1 MNAQIR
7 IKKRPTRLGNGDL
20 FYPINAIIML
30 FICFVTLY
38 PIWYS
43 IVISFNDGNDALMG
57 GIYWWPR
64 MFSMESYKAM
74 FSNQGIIQ
82 SFMIAV
88 FRTVAGTVT
97 HILFTAMVAYAFMQ
111 KRLVGRK
118 LFMTMGVVTMFF
130 NGGLIPTFLLVK
142 NLGLIDNLLVY
153 ILPSM
158 FNFFHLIIFQAF
170 FREIPTSLEESAKID
185 GMNDIGIFIRII
197 LPLSM
202 PVVATI
208 ALFQGVWHW
217 NDFFTGIIYINDSD
231 LQPVAT
237 YLYRVIAQNQSSQVM
252 ANMPA
257 AVARSAVT
265 SQSIK
270 MATMVAATFPIV
282 VVYPFLQKY
291 FVKGIMIGAVKG

>member
-1 MNAQIR
+1 M
-7 IKKRPTRLGNGDL
+7 GNGDL

-97 HILFTAMVAYAFMQ
+97 HIVFTAMVAYAFMQ

>member
-1 MNAQIR
+1 MV
-7 IKKRPTRLGNGDL
+7 KKSRDIFPQVN
-20 FYPINAIIML
+20 FIFML
-30 FICFVTLY
+30 VVCFLTLY

-43 IVISFNDGNDALMG
+43 VVISFNDGKDTLLG

-64 MFSMESYKAM
+64 VFSLESYRAM
-74 FSNQGIIQ
+74 FSHQGILNAFLI
-82 SFMIAV
+82 SIL
-88 FRTVAGTVT
+88 RTAAGTVT
-97 HILFTAMVAYAFMQ
+97 HILFTAMVAYAFLQ
-111 KRLVGRK
+111 QRLTGRK
-118 LFMTMGVVTMFF
+118 FYMTLGVITMFF
-130 NGGLIPTFLLVK
+130 NGGLIPTFLLIK

-170 FREIPTSLEESAKID
+170 FREIPKSLEESAMID
-185 GMNDIGIFIRII
+185 GMSDFGIFLRII

-202 PVVATI
+202 PVLATI

-217 NDFFTGIIYINDSD
+217 NDFFYGVIYINEME

-237 YLYRVIAQNQSSQVM
+237 YLYRVIAQNQSSQMMV
-252 ANMPA
+252 NMPA
-257 AVARSAVT
+257 AISRSAVT

-282 VVYPFLQKY
+282 LIYPFLQKY
-291 FVKGIMIGAVKG
+291 FVKGLLVGSIKG